1 MSTAPE
7 AHIYEQ
13 GYRRYDGVRLGPGSS
28 IRSLAVHSALRGLG
42 LRRTFWAKLLP
53 IATVIIAYLP
63 AAVFVGFAAI
73 VPDEARVEIGAVSAN
88 ADYAGYFGIISAAI
102 LLFVAVVGPEVLC
115 TDRRSGMLG
124 MYLASPLTRETYLLA
139 KVLAVLPILLLVTL
153 GPPLLLLIG
162 RTLLDAGPDSV
173 GDFLL
178 VLARAIVAGV
188 VVSAIY
194 TAVSLAAASL
204 TDRRAVAS
212 AAVILLVLMS
222 SAVTGAL
229 VEGGGADERLY
240 LLNLGF
246 LPYELVQRLYGQ
258 TGDEPSIETITLLVA
273 MMFWVLGAAAVVVGR
288 YRKLTIAR

>member
-28 IRSLAVHSALRGLG
+28 IQSLAVHSALRGLG

-53 IATVIIAYLP
+53 IATVVIAYVP
-63 AAVFVGFAAI
+63 AAVFVGVAAI
-73 VPDEARVEIGAVSAN
+73 IPEEITNEVDALPT
-88 ADYAGYFGIISAAI
+88 YAGYFGNITAAI

-115 TDRRSGMLG
+115 TDRKSGMLG

-139 KVLAVLPILLLVTL
+139 KVLAVLPVLLLVTL
-153 GPPLLLLIG
+153 GPTLLLLIG
-162 RTLLDAGPDSV
+162 RTLVDAGPDSV

-178 VLARAIVAGV
+178 VLVRSIGAGF
-188 VVSAIY
+188 VVSAMY

-212 AAVILLVLMS
+212 ASVILLLLVS
-222 SAVTGAL
+222 SAVSGAL
-229 VEGGGADERLY
+229 VEGGGADERVY
-240 LLNLGF
+240 LLSLGF
-246 LPYELVQRLYGQ
+246 LPFELVQRIYGEQ
-258 TGDEPSIETITLLVA
+258 GSEPSIETITLLVA
-273 MMFWVLGAAAVVVGR
+273 AMFWVLGAAAVVVGR